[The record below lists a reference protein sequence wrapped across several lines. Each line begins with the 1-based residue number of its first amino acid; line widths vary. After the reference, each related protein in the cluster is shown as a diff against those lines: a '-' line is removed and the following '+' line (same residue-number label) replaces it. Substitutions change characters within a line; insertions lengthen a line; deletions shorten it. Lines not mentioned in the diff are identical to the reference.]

1 MDAESLKNGFRV
13 GDWLIEPRQSRAS
26 APDRTV
32 ALTAE
37 QMQLL
42 LVLAA
47 QHGEAVERRSLR
59 HQVSP
64 GTPLSDDALRDLVA
78 SLRGALG
85 DRPRQPRYIATVGN
99 EAYALIAHFE
109 LVAPPR
115 AAIAED
121 GEPAPATAPER
132 RVRSLLA
139 ELRQRNVFKVA
150 ASYLLGM
157 WIILQV
163 AQVTFAPLRFPD
175 WWMTALTIIAVIGLP
190 IVIVLAWTYE
200 ITPQG
205 VMIDPG
211 AAGATVRLPRARQ
224 SIAPFVVV
232 GVTLMAIVTGLAWW
246 RSIRTQVDADA
257 AAVAAE
263 EPGRRSIAVLPL
275 VDMSAAGGN
284 AYLGDGLSEELS
296 TRLAQIPGLRVA
308 ARTSAFEFK
317 GKSVDVRRIGQ
328 SLGVRHVLEGSVRR
342 EGDHVRV
349 TVQLID
355 TRTGFHLWAG
365 NFDRAWRDVLALQE
379 DIARSVTDALQVMLT
394 QDASHGANSVHDSG
408 LDSRAIDPYLAGL
421 AVLRQSGDLSAL
433 DRATQYFRE
442 VVSIDPNFGRAYAG
456 LCEAGVNRYRRTR
469 DPADL
474 TAAEQSCQQALSVS
488 PGLVESERALAALY
502 VTSGRYVTAVDMYRT
517 LLGRDPRN
525 ADTHVGLAQAL
536 EGLGRL
542 PEAEASFRQATE
554 AEPSYW
560 AAQNALG
567 GYLFARGRSEEAAV
581 AYRRVAELVPS
592 SASAQNNLGAA
603 LFMTGDVSGAIKAYE
618 RSLTL
623 EPSRSAY
630 SNLGS
635 TYYYAGRY
643 QDAVAAYS
651 RATTSAPNDQTL
663 WGNLADAQWQIPAL
677 RAQAV
682 QSYERAIRLAERDL
696 ALSAPDPML
705 LAQLGYYHCRIG
717 DCARGEQYLHD
728 AVAGGTNQMY
738 VQYFA
743 ALMAADRADTEG
755 VERAAA
761 AALRLGYPRALL
773 QLDPVLKGKL
783 GAFAGRT

>member
-1 MDAESLKNGFRV
+1 MDAESLKDGFRV

-47 QHGEAVERRSLR
+47 QRGEAVERSSLR
-59 HQVSP
+59 HQVSL
-64 GTPLSDDALRDLVA
+64 GRPLSDDALRDLVA

-121 GEPAPATAPER
+121 GEPVPAVAPER
-132 RVRSLLA
+132 RVRSLLD
-139 ELRQRNVFKVA
+139 ELRRRNVFKVA

-163 AQVTFAPLRFPD
+163 AQVTFAALRFPD

-190 IVIVLAWTYE
+190 IVVVLAWTYE

-205 VMIDPG
+205 VVIDPG

-224 SIAPFVVV
+224 TIAPFVVV

-246 RSIRTQVDADA
+246 RSIRTPADAGA
-257 AAVAAE
+257 AAVASE
-263 EPGRRSIAVLPL
+263 EAGPRSIAILPL

-308 ARTSAFEFK
+308 ARTSAFEFR

-328 SLGVRHVLEGSVRR
+328 ALGVRHVLEGSVRR

-355 TRTGFHLWAG
+355 THTGFHVWAG
-365 NFDRAWRDVLALQE
+365 NFDRAWRDVLALQD
-379 DIARSVTDALQVMLT
+379 DIARSVTDALQVMLSG
-394 QDASHGANSVHDSG
+394 DAAPVVKPAHEGG
-408 LDSRAIDPYLAGL
+408 LDARAIDPYLAGL

-442 VVSIDPNFGRAYAG
+442 VVSIDPDFGRAYAG

-474 TAAEQSCQQALSVS
+474 TAAEQSCQRALSVS

-502 VTSGRYVTAVDMYRT
+502 VTSGRYVTAVDLYRT
-517 LLGRDPRN
+517 LLERDPRN

-542 PEAEASFRQATE
+542 PEAEASFRKSTE
-554 AEPSYW
+554 VEPSYW

-567 GYLFARGRSEEAAV
+567 GYLFAHGRSQEAAV

-663 WGNLADAQWQIPAL
+663 WGNLADAQWQVPSL
-677 RAQAV
+677 RAQGR

-696 ALSAPDPML
+696 ALGAPDPML

-728 AVAGGTNQMY
+728 AVTGGTNQMY

-783 GAFAGRT
+783 GALAGHT